1 MALLQE
7 QEATLKALENPKSQ
21 ASKMSR
27 LIDFLILPIV
37 IFALI
42 AAFHVHSMLTMGDWD
57 FWVDWKD
64 RQYWVTVTPI
74 TLIMLPAAIAAIFW
88 DKFRLPFAG
97 TAMAICL
104 LLGEWINR
112 YFGFHLW
119 TNFPM
124 NFVWPAQV
132 IPGLIMIDLAL
143 VLTKNEI
150 ATAII
155 AGMFMGL
162 LFYPANWPMLAPF
175 RLPVEYQGT
184 VLSVGDLQGF
194 AFTRTSTPEYLRII
208 ERGTLRT
215 FGGNSAPI
223 AAFFSA
229 FVCVIMFYIW
239 WHIGKFI
246 ANLGWI
252 NNGLKNY
259 MGFKKSDHV
268 ETSEGLTG

>member
-7 QEATLKALENPKSQ
+7 QEVTLKALENPKSQ

-57 FWVDWKD
+57 FWIDWKD

-132 IPGLIMIDLAL
+132 IPGLMMIDLVL

-162 LFYPANWPMLAPF
+162 VFYPANWPMLAPF